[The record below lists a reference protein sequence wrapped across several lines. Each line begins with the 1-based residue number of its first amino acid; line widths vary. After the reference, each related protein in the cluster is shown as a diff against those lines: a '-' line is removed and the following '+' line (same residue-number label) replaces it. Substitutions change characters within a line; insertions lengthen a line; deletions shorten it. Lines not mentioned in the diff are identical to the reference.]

1 MSATLIGL
9 TGRAGC
15 GKNTAAA
22 LLIDTAGVNALAL
35 AFADPMRNMLQ
46 ALMGAA
52 GYHNPQARLEE
63 RCLKEIVLEPFGCSP
78 RRLMQ
83 TLGTE
88 WGRQMIKPTLW
99 VDLMR
104 QRLERERHQWELILI
119 TDVRFDDEAQLIHTL
134 GGEVWQIE
142 RAADVVAAHS
152 SESGISPL
160 LVSRTIDNTGT
171 LDALRDQLHYA
182 LAAHRAATEA
192 HNHG

>member
-1 MSATLIGL
+1 MSAILIGL

-22 LLIDTAGVNALAL
+22 MLFNDAGVNAMEC
-35 AFADPMRNMLQ
+35 AFADPMREMLQ
-46 ALMGAA
+46 ALLFAA
-52 GYHNPQARLEE
+52 GYHNPSALLDE
-63 RCLKEIVLEPFGCSP
+63 RRLKETALEPFGCSP

-104 QRLERERHQWELILI
+104 QRLERERDAYELILI

-142 RAADVVAAHS
+142 RAADAVAAHS
-152 SESGISPL
+152 SEAGINPL
-160 LVSRTIDNTGT
+160 LVTRSIDNTGP

-192 HNHG
+192 YGT

>member
-1 MSATLIGL
+1 MSAILIGL

-15 GKNTAAA
+15 GKDTAAA
-22 LLIDTAGVNALAL
+22 LLIDTVGASALAL
-35 AFADPMRNMLQ
+35 AFADPMRNMLHP
-46 ALMGAA
+46 LLRAA
-52 GYHNPQARLEE
+52 GYTAPLRLLDD
-63 RCLKEIVLEPFGCSP
+63 RRAKETPIEPFGCSP

-104 QRLERERHQWELILI
+104 QRLERERHQWELIVI
-119 TDVRFDDEAQLIHTL
+119 TDVRFDDEAQLIHTR

-142 RAADVVAAHS
+142 RATDAVAAHS
-152 SESGISPL
+152 SEAGISPL